1 MAKDNNLIDIP
12 GKIHGVRINPNRV
25 IERME
30 FGNRLGIMSRVGSYH
45 VSQSMREVAR
55 KVLQET
61 NRKEFLKGTPAWKRG
76 VIWQIMKQHE
86 KNIQEYNDVMR
97 GVPCRY

>member
-1 MAKDNNLIDIP
+1 MSDSTIDIP
-12 GKIHGVRINPNRV
+12 GKVRGVRINPNRV
-25 IERME
+25 IERMVG
-30 FGNRLGIMSRVGSYH
+30 GNRLMIMQLVGSYH
-45 VSQSMREVAR
+45 VGQSKREVAR
-55 KVLQET
+55 EILTGT
-61 NRKEFLKGTPAWKRG
+61 NRKAFLKGTTAWKRG

>member
-12 GKIHGVRINPNRV
+12 GKLHGVRINPNRV
-25 IERME
+25 IERMV
-30 FGNRLGIMSRVGSYH
+30 GSNRLIIMQLVDCYH
-45 VSQSMREVAR
+45 VSKSMREVAR
-55 KVLQET
+55 KVIT
-61 NRKEFLKGTPAWKRG
+61 GSNRKEFVKGTPAWKRG